1 LALLLGCAL
10 RRQELASL
18 DVDGIEMREGR
29 WVLPDLCGKGGRVR
43 TVAIPLWGKHGIDAW
58 MIAAKIE
65 DGRLLRPLSKSGKL
79 IGDELGDW
87 AIWSVVEQ
95 SAKQIGIERFGAHDL
110 RRTCANVWSAAL
122 SQAKSEVT
130 GWSAQMYSTFGGVC
144 DSWPGWNALRPLPI

>member
-1 LALLLGCAL
+1 LAWLLGCAL

-43 TVAIPLWGKHGIDAW
+43 TVAIPLWVKHGIDAW

-79 IGDELGDW
+79 IGTELGDW

-95 SAKQIGIERFGAHDL
+95 SAKQIGIERFGAHD
-110 RRTCANVWSAAL
+110 
-122 SQAKSEVT
+122 
-130 GWSAQMYSTFGGVC
+130 
-144 DSWPGWNALRPLPI
+144 PGMPFALRLHPLGDLEFVAELKHDHLLLSHNGLDPAVFVLAIE